1 MKISNDMLSRIHPR
15 GCADPDTP
23 PQTALAADIRSA
35 VNNSER
41 PSSIGRASP
50 RGAQPAEALRRL
62 APDTLQAALAQSQ
75 RQFSLW
81 LAGRTQEDAHNLLR
95 NYYTSMVHDHID
107 SSAEA
112 TVKQCLPQAPSSRL
126 AEQAKHY
133 RAFIID
139 SAAARFP
146 SQAEYFRKQAGPSLL
161 NNHLRAIST
170 KAGLNDKNPQHQAAL
185 KQLVEHCA
193 VQLSN
198 SLQQLSP
205 LTLRDTL
212 EQARCD
218 YLRSHAPEHAMS
230 EHAAPKPEQ
239 DRLAPLPQ
247 AEAILRRGKSKR
259 FQSHRDSR
267 QINFRRMTGSAA

>member
-1 MKISNDMLSRIHPR
+1 MKITNDMPSRIHPR
-15 GCADPDTP
+15 GSADPDTP

-35 VNNSER
+35 ANNSER
-41 PSSIGRASP
+41 PSSVGRATP
-50 RGAQPAEALRRL
+50 RDAQPADALRRL

-81 LAGRTQEDAHNLLR
+81 LASRTQEDAHNLLR

-107 SSAEA
+107 NSAEA
-112 TVKQCLPQAPSSRL
+112 TAKQCLPQAPSSRL

-139 SAAARFP
+139 TAAARFP
-146 SQAEYFRKQAGPSLL
+146 SQAECFRKQAGPSLL

-193 VQLSN
+193 AQLS
-198 SLQQLSP
+198 SRLQQLSP

-218 YLRSHAPEHAMS
+218 YLRSHAPEHGIS
-230 EHAAPKPEQ
+230 EHAAPKLEQ
-239 DRLAPLPQ
+239 DSLAPLPQ
-247 AEAILRRGKSKR
+247 AEAFLRRGKSSR
-259 FQSHRDSR
+259 FKSHRDSR
-267 QINFRRMTGSAA
+267 QINFKRLTGFN

>member
-1 MKISNDMLSRIHPR
+1 MGTLRRIPTTAAARHRPCSGTPNENKQRHAQPHPPPWLR
-15 GCADPDTP
+15 RSGHP

-41 PSSIGRASP
+41 PSSVGRASP

-95 NYYTSMVHDHID
+95 NYYTSMLHDHID

-112 TVKQCLPQAPSSRL
+112 TVKQCQPQAPSSRL

-146 SQAEYFRKQAGPSLL
+146 ARRNTSASKPVPACSTTTSGPS
-161 NNHLRAIST
+161 
-170 KAGLNDKNPQHQAAL
+170 
-185 KQLVEHCA
+185 
-193 VQLSN
+193 
-198 SLQQLSP
+198 
-205 LTLRDTL
+205 
-212 EQARCD
+212 
-218 YLRSHAPEHAMS
+218 
-230 EHAAPKPEQ
+230 APKP
-239 DRLAPLPQ
+239 
-247 AEAILRRGKSKR
+247 G
-259 FQSHRDSR
+259 
-267 QINFRRMTGSAA
+267 